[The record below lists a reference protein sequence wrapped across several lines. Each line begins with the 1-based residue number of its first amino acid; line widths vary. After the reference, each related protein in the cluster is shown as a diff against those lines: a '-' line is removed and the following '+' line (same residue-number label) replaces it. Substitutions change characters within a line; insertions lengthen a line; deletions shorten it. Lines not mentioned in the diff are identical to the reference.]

1 MASKRQGR
9 IVWHELLT
17 KDKKKALEF
26 YPKLVGWTVTE
37 FPGPDPYH
45 MWTNKGENLG
55 GTMQM
60 PKEAGPAPSHWLMYM
75 CVDDADASAA
85 QAIKLGGKQYVKPT
99 DIPTVGRFAVLADPQ
114 GAMFAILQP
123 ASDRYIEDK
132 PPRIGEF
139 SWAELTS
146 DDAKAGFRFYQA
158 MFRWEARQS
167 MDMGPMGT
175 YQLFSRPGVAH
186 DLGGMMNR
194 TPDMPPSFW
203 NPYIKVKSVDELAD
217 KVKALGGKVEKGP
230 MDVPD
235 GGRIMICTDNTG
247 AIFSLHSDGKP

>member
-1 MASKRQGR
+1 MASKRHGR

-37 FPGPDPYH
+37 FPGPEPYH
-45 MWTNKGENLG
+45 MWANKGENLG

-60 PKEAGPAPSHWLMYM
+60 PKDAGPAPSHWLMYM
-75 CVDDADASAA
+75 CVDACDASVA
-85 QAIKLGGKQYVKPT
+85 QATKLGGKVFVKPT

-123 ASDRYIEDK
+123 AGDTYIEDK
-132 PPRIGEF
+132 PAQVGEF
-139 SWAELTS
+139 SWHELTS
-146 DDAKAGFRFYQA
+146 DDAKAGFTFYQA
-158 MFRWEARQS
+158 MFGWEARAA

-175 YQLFSRPGVAH
+175 YQLWSRPGVKH

-194 TPDMPPSFW
+194 TPDMPPTFW
-203 NPYIKVKSVDELAD
+203 NCYIKVPSVDGLVAR
-217 KVKALGGKVEKGP
+217 VGQLGGKVEKGP
-230 MDVPD
+230 MDVPEE
-235 GGRIMICTDNTG
+235 GRIAICTDPTG
-247 AIFSLHSDGKP
+247 AIFSIHSDKR